1 MRVFAIILLCFL
13 FIDASSQNKEDV
25 LYQDI
30 ILSCYDMLNEY
41 EKNCSFSN
49 EDRISE
55 FKDMFESSSN
65 LHTNDIPAM
74 NNYNTSLSIDNYIK
88 SVRPYYSRMNVDVR
102 VNSFSRVEYFSN
114 QAEISVFINKSIS
127 GTNAKN
133 YLEIKSNSFIIKKD
147 KMYLSYAGKYVS
159 DIDDAIFYESKEDAK
174 EKINKL
180 KKVFPAD
187 KYSTVTQEDEIE
199 ELISYEDNFNLR
211 IDFLVDIISDT
222 VYNVKLKKVDLVE
235 KKSPLIVIVPTIGS
249 FNVPIISPIISSI
262 FNKKKIDYKYNM
274 ELQKTYAVKGKK
286 DEWIPL
292 TVDGYFL
299 SLNDGKKVKIRPTGK
314 LYYKTYELDPLNEN
328 IAENGLKELN
338 FLEYTLSVGA
348 SIIIPSSNINF
359 LLNSVPASFVINQVD
374 LTNNIDL
381 KAELNIIRNKTFFV
395 NVSYNFSQNSFNQ
408 DILIDSY
415 NYSYND
421 VDPDG
426 SSYLRNI
433 QLNNIQ
439 ENQTIET
446 SSQYISAVIG
456 KEFQINKKSKKT
468 ISASFSWS
476 PPIIESNYK
485 ILSAAYSSSA
495 EALYSGYYE
504 DLAGITISEN
514 GVYNFGEY
522 QISGSGNIIEPIGF
536 TSSQIDVNLSF
547 KINPRIAV
555 TADWRLITF
564 ENNVFDF
571 GDQSVSKDFNDL
583 NSVMNIS
590 PIDMQQSHILF
601 GLNYSL

>member
-1 MRVFAIILLCFL
+1 MRVFAIIFLSFL
-13 FIDASSQNKEDV
+13 FIDVSAQNNKDI

-55 FKDMFESSSN
+55 FKDMFESSTN

-88 SVRPYYSRMNVDVR
+88 SVRKYYSRMNVDVT
-102 VNSFSRVEYFSN
+102 VNSFSRVEYFSD

-147 KMYLSYAGKYVS
+147 NMYLSYAGKYVS

-174 EKINKL
+174 EKKDKL

-187 KYSTVTQEDEIE
+187 KYSIVKQEDEIE

-211 IDFLVDIISDT
+211 IDFLVDIKSDS
-222 VYNVKLKKVDLVE
+222 VVNIELKKVDLVE
-235 KKSPLIVIVPTIGS
+235 KKSPLIVIIPSVS
-249 FNVPIISPIISSI
+249 KFY
-262 FNKKKIDYKYNM
+262 NKKKKNYEYNM
-274 ELQKTYAVKGKK
+274 QLQKSYDIKSKK
-286 DEWIPL
+286 AKWEQL
-292 TVDGYFL
+292 RVDGYFL
-299 SLNDGKKVKIRPTGK
+299 SLNDGKKVKIRPKGK

-338 FLEYTLSVGA
+338 FLEYTLSLGA
-348 SIIIPSSNINF
+348 SIIIPSSNITF
-359 LLNSVPASFVINQVD
+359 LSNSIPASFVINQVD
-374 LTNNIDL
+374 LTKNIDL
-381 KAELNIIRNKTFFV
+381 KAELTPIRNKKFFAGF
-395 NVSYNFSQNSFNQ
+395 SYNRSQNSYNQ

-421 VDPDG
+421 VDYDG

-456 KEFQINKKSKKT
+456 KEFKINKKSKKT
-468 ISASFSWS
+468 ISASVSYSLFSDFFMK
-476 PPIIESNYK
+476 SNYE
-485 ILSAAYSSSA
+485 IISATYTSAAN
-495 EALYSGYYE
+495 ALYSGYYE

-514 GVYNFGEY
+514 GVYDFGEY
-522 QISGSGNIIEPIGF
+522 QISGAGNIIEPIKLS
-536 TSSQIDVNLSF
+536 SSQIDVNLSF
-547 KINPRIAV
+547 KISARLAL

-564 ENNVFDF
+564 ESNVFDF
-571 GDQSVSKDFNDL
+571 GDQNISKDFNEL

>member
-1 MRVFAIILLCFL
+1 MRVYVIILLSFL
-13 FIDASSQNKEDV
+13 FINASAQNKKDV

-88 SVRPYYSRMNVDVR
+88 SVRKYYSRMNVDVR
-102 VNSFSRVEYFSN
+102 VNSFSRVEYFSD

-147 KMYLSYAGKYVS
+147 NMYLSYAGKYVS
-159 DIDDAIFYESKEDAK
+159 DIDDAIFYESSEDAK
-174 EKINKL
+174 EKIKKL
-180 KKVFPAD
+180 KEVFPAD
-187 KYSTVTQEDEIE
+187 KYSTVKQEDEIE

-222 VYNVKLKKVDLVE
+222 VHNIKLKKVDLVE
-235 KKSPLIVIVPTIGS
+235 KKSPLIVIIPS
-249 FNVPIISPIISSI
+249 ISK
-262 FNKKKIDYKYNM
+262 FYNQKKKDYKYNM
-274 ELQKTYAVKGKK
+274 PLQYSYDIKDKK
-286 DEWIPL
+286 AKWMPL

-299 SLNDGKKVKIRPTGK
+299 SLNEGKKVKIRPTGK
-314 LYYKTYELDPLNEN
+314 LYYKTYELDPIDEN

-359 LLNSVPASFVINQVD
+359 LSNSVPASFVINQVD

-421 VDPDG
+421 IDPDG

-433 QLNNIQ
+433 QLYNIQ
-439 ENQTIET
+439 ENQSIET

-468 ISASFSWS
+468 ISASVSWS

-495 EALYSGYYE
+495 EALYSGYYQ